1 MLKLICEYEMKCDEL
16 QVMIEQKHA
25 NGRKTIKVVGPYIVA
40 EKENAN
46 GRIYDRVVME
56 GAVSE
61 FQKNYIDV
69 SRSVGELNHPDNTE
83 INYEKACHM
92 ITSLTQEGNI
102 WMGES
107 KVLTGTPNGDLLGG
121 LLENGVKVG
130 MSTRGVGNVID
141 GRVDEY
147 KLVAVDVVSSPSAP
161 GAYVNGILESK
172 NFMVNE
178 YGEIME
184 CAYDQLEKA
193 LEILPKDSIAKRHLF
208 ATAISQFLNEL

>member
-1 MLKLICEYEMKCDEL
+1 
-16 QVMIEQKHA
+16 
-25 NGRKTIKVVGPYIVA
+25 
-40 EKENAN
+40 
-46 GRIYDRVVME
+46 
-56 GAVSE
+56 
-61 FQKNYIDV
+61 
-69 SRSVGELNHPDNTE
+69 
-83 INYEKACHM
+83 
-92 ITSLTQEGNI
+92 
-102 WMGES
+102 MGES

>member
-16 QVMIEQKHA
+16 QVMIEQKNA
-25 NGRKTIKVVGPYIVA
+25 NGSKTIKVVGPYIVA

>member
-1 MLKLICEYEMKCDEL
+1 MLKLICEHEINANDL
-16 QVMIEQKHA
+16 QVIIEQKNA
-25 NGRKTIKVVGPYIVA
+25 NGRKTVKVVGPYIVA

-46 GRIYDRVVME
+46 GRIYDRAVME
-56 GAVSE
+56 GAVND
-61 FQKNYIDV
+61 FQQNYIDV

-92 ITSLTQEGNI
+92 ITSLKQEGNI
-102 WMGES
+102 WIGES
-107 KVLTGTPNGDLLGG
+107 KVLTGTPHGDLLGG

-172 NFMVNE
+172 NFMVNQ
-178 YGEIME
+178 YGDIME
-184 CAYDQLEKA
+184 CAYEKLDKTLA
-193 LEILPKDSIAKRHLF
+193 NLPKDSEAKKHLF
-208 ATAISQFLNEL
+208 ANAITQFINGL

>member
-16 QVMIEQKHA
+16 QVMIEQKNA
-25 NGRKTIKVVGPYIVA
+25 NGSKTIKVVGPYIVA

-46 GRIYDRVVME
+46 GRIYDRAVME
-56 GAVSE
+56 SAVRD

>member
-1 MLKLICEYEMKCDEL
+1 MLKLICEHEINTDEL
-16 QVMIEQKHA
+16 KVIIEQKNA

-46 GRIYDRVVME
+46 GRVYDRAVME
-56 GAVSE
+56 SAVSD
-61 FQKNYIDV
+61 FQKDYIDV

-92 ITSLTQEGNI
+92 ITNLKQEGNI
-102 WMGES
+102 WIGES

-130 MSTRGVGNVID
+130 MSTRGVGNVIN

-172 NFMVNE
+172 NFMVNQ

-184 CAYDQLEKA
+184 CAYDKLEKT
-193 LEILPKDSIAKRHLF
+193 LENLPKDSIAKRHLF
-208 ATAISQFLNEL
+208 ANAISQFINGL